1 MKNNYHFSKDV
12 DVLIPIHYSK
22 EEYLKES
29 INSLI
34 NQTLKPNIICILN
47 GMDETSNIYYKKI
60 LTDLSVN
67 KIIICS
73 TKGIPNALNYGLK
86 YCKGKYIARQDDD
99 DFSNPERI
107 LKQKIFLEKY
117 NVDIV
122 GSNINLIDE
131 LGNKIG
137 YREYPI
143 SNKKCKETLAYKSC
157 FCHPSIMV
165 RKSFFLRNKYPL
177 ISGEDYALWLKS
189 YKNSTFSNYPEFLYN
204 YRIHSG
210 QVSKTNINYLF
221 LKESK
226 KIIKKTNN
234 KKEKIRLIINLICT
248 ILKCLIKGRKINF
261 NTELS

>member
-1 MKNNYHFSKDV
+1 MKNNYYFSKDV

-29 INSLI
+29 INSLL
-34 NQTLKPNIICILN
+34 NQTLKPNIICVLN
-47 GMDETSNIYYKKI
+47 GMDEGSNIHYTKI
-60 LTDLSVN
+60 LTEMSVN

-73 TKGIPNALNYGLK
+73 IKGIPSALNYGIK
-86 YCKGKYIARQDDD
+86 YCKGKYIARQDDE

-107 LKQKIFLEKY
+107 LNQKTFLEK
-117 NVDIV
+117 NDVDIV

-131 LGNKIG
+131 LGNQIG

-143 SNKKCKETLAYKSC
+143 SNRKCKETLAYKSC
-157 FCHPSIMV
+157 FCHPSIMA

-177 ISGEDYALWLKS
+177 ISGEDYALWLTS
-189 YKNSTFSNYPEFLYN
+189 YRNSTFSNYPEFLYN

-210 QVSKTNINYLF
+210 QVSKTKINYLF

-226 KIIKKTNN
+226 KIINKTYN
-234 KKEKIRLIINLICT
+234 KKQKIRLVINLIFT
-248 ILKCLIKGRKINF
+248 ILKCLIKRRKINF